1 MGRCTE
7 FRRLFSS
14 QIQLI
19 FAVLLSHLSF
29 VLVCFFLIENS
40 IKMSFFSPKNPKNLD
55 SHLIEANTK
64 FGFKLFSEILRQD
77 EGKNIFI
84 SPTSVAI
91 ALTLL
96 YNGASGKT
104 QQEMATVLELQG
116 IKRSDINA
124 ANQTLLAT
132 LENLDP
138 EVLLSIANSVWIRQ
152 NFPLNQQFLQQV
164 KQFYQATAT
173 ELDFNSPKATEI
185 INQWVRENTRGKIP
199 QIIESIDP
207 ADVLFLIN
215 AIYFKGNWSE
225 KFARSRT
232 TQKPFYL
239 PDGSNKQHPLMSQS
253 GEYFYYENKLFQVV
267 RLPYGSKQVSMY
279 VFLPRKNSNLDIFYQ
294 QLTPDNWK
302 NWMKRLSKREGY
314 IELPRFKLEYEITLN
329 DILKALGMASIFDSS
344 ADFAAMTSHAVCVS
358 EVKHKT
364 FVEVNEEGTEAAAA
378 TSIAVTRSAVIFTP
392 PFRMIVDR
400 PFFYT
405 IRDDRT
411 GLILFMGSIVA
422 P

>member
-1 MGRCTE
+1 
-7 FRRLFSS
+7 
-14 QIQLI
+14 
-19 FAVLLSHLSF
+19 
-29 VLVCFFLIENS
+29 
-40 IKMSFFSPKNPKNLD
+40 MSFFSPKNPKSVD

-64 FGFKLFSEILRQD
+64 FAFKLFSEILKQD

-116 IKRSDINA
+116 INRSDINA

-152 NFPLNQQFLQQV
+152 NFPLNQEFLQQV

-173 ELDFNSPKATEI
+173 ELDFNSPKAAEI
-185 INQWVRENTRGKIP
+185 INQWVKENTRGKIP
-199 QIIESIDP
+199 QIIERIDP

-225 KFARSRT
+225 KFDQSRT

-239 PDGSNKQHPLMSQS
+239 PDGSNKQHPLMSES
-253 GEYFYYENKLFQVV
+253 GEYFYYENKLFQVI
-267 RLPYGSKQVSMY
+267 RLPYGRKQVSMY
-279 VFLPRKNSNLDIFYQ
+279 VFLPLKNSNLDFFYQ
-294 QLTPDNWK
+294 QLTLDNWK
-302 NWMKRLSKREGY
+302 NWMRCLSKREGY

-329 DILKALGMASIFDSS
+329 NTLQALGMGSIFDDSS
-344 ADFAAMTSHAVCVS
+344 ADFSAMTSDPVCVS

-364 FVEVNEEGTEAAAA
+364 FVEVNEEGTEAAAV
-378 TSIAVTRSAVIFTP
+378 TSIEVVLLSAVMFPP
-392 PFRMIVDR
+392 PFRMIVNR